1 MLSYAFQVVMSL
13 IQNRGFR
20 NTVLRCLVSLYRNL
34 GTPDYVNMCQC
45 LIFLDDPLAVAEL
58 LDRLS
63 KGSQDCVL
71 MAYQIAFDLYESA
84 TQQFLGR
91 VLQALRATAPIPGAL
106 MVKPIV
112 KPTNVSTP
120 ETVTN
125 SVSVSAE
132 VENKV
137 KVTEEVSQRSI
148 DSLVSNIVFSLI
160 VT

>member
-1 MLSYAFQVVMSL
+1 MLSYAFQVAMSL

-106 MVKPIV
+106 MVKPVV
-112 KPTNVSTP
+112 KPAAAT
-120 ETVTN
+120 TVTPNAKPVEATTESANMETDN
-125 SVSVSAE
+125 SAPPAEDKAERSVE
-132 VENKV
+132 
-137 KVTEEVSQRSI
+137 
-148 DSLVSNIVFSLI
+148 SLVGIA
-160 VT
+160 